1 MAKTSEF
8 NQPRI
13 SERAEQP
20 VKTTAAETRPGPL
33 GRPVAI
39 VLGCALVLVL
49 VAWGAM
55 EIWGESQD
63 DAADVAPTA
72 PSVTEPAGQTSMPS
86 TGAASESQSR
96 DEPGNTAPSDPAPA
110 ASSTTGGNSAVNA
123 PGGTQPP
130 ATPQQ

>member
-72 PSVTEPAGQTSMPS
+72 PSVTEPAGQTSIPS
-86 TGAASESQSR
+86 TG
-96 DEPGNTAPSDPAPA
+96 A
-110 ASSTTGGNSAVNA
+110 ASSTTGGKSAVNA
-123 PGGTQPP
+123 PEGTQPP